1 MAMAYFK
8 PLSEIREITVIS
20 VIAMGVHSLTKVK
33 LPIPEKTKP
42 PEGGLSPKKQSD
54 VPNG

>member
-8 PLSEIREITVIS
+8 PLSEIREITVI
-20 VIAMGVHSLTKVK
+20 VMGVHSLTKVK

-42 PEGGLSPKKQSD
+42 PEGGLAPKKQSD